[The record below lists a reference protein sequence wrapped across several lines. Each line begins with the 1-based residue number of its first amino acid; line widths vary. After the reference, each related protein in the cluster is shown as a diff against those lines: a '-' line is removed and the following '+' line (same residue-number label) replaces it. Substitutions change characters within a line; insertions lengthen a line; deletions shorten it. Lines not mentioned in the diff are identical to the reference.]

1 MLLWPAH
8 KHNKDRGNADE
19 AQGHDPNDGNHEN
32 GGHFKSD
39 GHYRGTGE
47 ENGVFAARL
56 PFSPARDRGSVH
68 ECV

>member
-1 MLLWPAH
+1 MLLWPVY

-19 AQGHDPNDGNHEN
+19 AQDHDPNDGDHEN

-47 ENGVFAARL
+47 ENGVFAA
-56 PFSPARDRGSVH
+56 
-68 ECV
+68 